1 MTTYVLAGDI
11 GGTETDLAVYALDG
25 AAGVSPVHQASFPS
39 ADYRGLEDVIAAFRE
54 APSREH
60 AGEPQRWA
68 AAAFG
73 IAGPVLDGKVTT
85 TNLPWQVDEAGL
97 SRVIGGGRVRLLN
110 DLEATAYGALF
121 LPDDAFHVLQAGTP
135 RTTHRAVIAAGTGLG
150 QAILFWDG
158 RRYVP
163 SATEGGHVDFAPR
176 DDRTLD
182 LWRFLRPRFDGRVSI
197 ERVVSGPGL
206 VSIFEFVDQVLRL
219 PVAASTRQRMQTE
232 DPAAV
237 VGEAG
242 IAGTCPA
249 CVEALDIFVSLYG
262 AQAGNLALT
271 TMSLG
276 GVYVG
281 GGIVTKLLPKLA
293 EGGFLSAFADKGRFA
308 DLLRDV
314 PIRVILDPK
323 AGQLGAAHAARE
335 LVGSSLS

>member
-1 MTTYVLAGDI
+1 MTTCILAGDV
-11 GGTETDLAVYALDG
+11 GGTKTDLAVYVVDG
-25 AAGVSPVHQASFPS
+25 EDVSLVRQASFPS
-39 ADYRGLEDVIAAFRE
+39 TDYSGLEDVIGAFRE
-54 APSREH
+54 ASSQGRADES
-60 AGEPQRWA
+60 ERWA

-73 IAGPVLDGKVTT
+73 IAGPVLDGKVTA

-97 SRVIGGGRVRLLN
+97 SRTIGGGRVRLLN
-110 DLEATAYGALF
+110 DLEATAYGTLF

-163 SATEGGHVDFAPR
+163 SATEGGHADFAPR

-206 VSIFEFVDQVLRL
+206 IGIFEFVDQVMKQ
-219 PVAASTRQRMQTE
+219 PVTESTRLRMQTE

-237 VGEAG
+237 IGEAAL
-242 IAGTCPA
+242 AGTCPA
-249 CVEALDIFVSLYG
+249 CVEAVDIFVSLYG

-271 TMSLG
+271 VMSLG
-276 GVYVG
+276 GVYIG
-281 GGIVTKLLPKLA
+281 GGIVTKLLPKMA
-293 EGGFLSAFADKGRFA
+293 DGGFLRAFVDKGRFA
-308 DLLRDV
+308 DLLRDIPV
-314 PIRVILDPK
+314 RIVLDPK
-323 AGQLGAAHAARE
+323 AAQLGAAHVTRE
-335 LVGSSLS
+335 IVGTSFS